1 MTLNRRGLLL
11 LVAAAMAGAAVT
23 TVVVASGMHAPH
35 GSRPLLTEAE
45 LAAPGAVASPDRLV
59 ALRLEAPA
67 AVPEKGDTGGRGGD
81 AFSLHF
87 DRATR
92 HVVRIDPADVH
103 RLRARVTDPAGVVV
117 LELDGAHP
125 EGVLAARPGTYR
137 LEVLRNED
145 GRGTI
150 LTRCAVQDKRGT
162 HAPATRATDWP
173 CAGRIPR
180 FSCRSSRRPPG
191 ACACRSRWA
200 RTLRH
205 TRRRLIEGRP
215 PRYLS

>member
-1 MTLNRRGLLL
+1 
-11 LVAAAMAGAAVT
+11 
-23 TVVVASGMHAPH
+23 MHAPH

-150 LTRCAVQDKRGT
+150 LTRCAVQTSAEPMLLRPGPPTGRAPVGSRGLAAVPVGDLR
-162 HAPATRATDWP
+162 APARVDRGGLGRSATLV
-173 CAGRIPR
+173 GV
-180 FSCRSSRRPPG
+180 SSR
-191 ACACRSRWA
+191 AA
-200 RTLRH
+200 RH
-205 TRRRLIEGRP
+205 
-215 PRYLS
+215 